1 MSCYLCAYQKTD
13 RPQTVHPLPATSPV
27 QPREE
32 LGTCWKCSVAACGL
46 HGTRY
51 WQFECAI
58 CTPAV
63 ATIQAFGAPA
73 RGELVPQDGG
83 SPAAVIARLVGQR
96 ADAEQ
101 RTGVAHA
108 LVQIDAHLSGMREWS
123 TADRWAAPGDEPN
136 LVQNFRGIAE
146 AFGVGDFV
154 PEVQTGIER
163 EADAPDFGPGGVS
176 LDAVAAV
183 IRQTFASVSREAI
196 EPPSDDDIATV
207 TGALLL
213 AVATAHRPASDERG
227 SRAMAP
233 GEVVVPY
240 PWEMT
245 HPVLLDPVMWLIAT
259 AYRY

>member
-1 MSCYLCAYQKTD
+1 MAVLVCPPGRSRAGALTCVIRGRTLAGAPCRNAPAARRSASVRPGDAETRPLMSCYLCAYQKTD

-96 ADAEQ
+96 ADPEQ

-163 EADAPDFGPGGVS
+163 EADAPDGR
-176 LDAVAAV
+176 A
-183 IRQTFASVSREAI
+183 Q
-196 EPPSDDDIATV
+196 
-207 TGALLL
+207 ALRRGKPE
-213 AVATAHRPASDERG
+213 VG
-227 SRAMAP
+227 SRKRC
-233 GEVVVPY
+233 
-240 PWEMT
+240 
-245 HPVLLDPVMWLIAT
+245 T
-259 AYRY
+259 A